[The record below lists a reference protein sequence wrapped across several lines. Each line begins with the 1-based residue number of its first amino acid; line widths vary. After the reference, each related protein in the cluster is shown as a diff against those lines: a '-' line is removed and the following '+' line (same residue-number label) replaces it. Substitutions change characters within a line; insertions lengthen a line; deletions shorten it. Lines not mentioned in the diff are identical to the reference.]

1 MSMPIYT
8 GIEWNGFSEYL
19 SELAL
24 ERAQRN
30 SMPDLT
36 AEILQEERLR
46 GIHQGVWE
54 VIGKLIS
61 INRNACSD
69 VINKLYPSKNHIHE
83 FDFENLCDEL
93 GGADATRS
101 WLNKFHCSE
110 SILNEFSFNC
120 RDYFVVGKVG
130 DKQQQIAFMDGRKIG
145 IIKSLELVFSISK
158 SDAQDVECLI
168 G

>member
-1 MSMPIYT
+1 MNMPIST

-19 SELAL
+19 SERAL

-30 SMPDLT
+30 SLPDLT
-36 AEILQEERLR
+36 AEILQKERLK

-61 INRNACSD
+61 INRNTCND
-69 VINKLYPSKNHIHE
+69 VINEFSPSQNHIHE

-93 GGADATRS
+93 GGVDATRS
-101 WLNKFHCSE
+101 WLSKFHYSE
-110 SILNEFSFNC
+110 SILNEFSFDY
-120 RDYFVVGKVG
+120 RDYSVVGKVG
-130 DKQQQIAFMDGRKIG
+130 DEQQQIAFMDGRKIG

-158 SDAQDVECLI
+158 SDAQEVECLI